1 MKVRQLKNKLL
12 LGAITISIL
21 VALASMLGVSW
32 VIHQQH
38 LEQSNALLRKA
49 SNIIEDNLADRKDN
63 LLTASHQLTTQKN
76 LGSTLWYLAQY
87 AQLDINHETLFN
99 TYQQLVKDTYK
110 IGRVAKFSKIV
121 IYDSTGNVVSFA
133 LFDSSSELVGF
144 VERSSPTPVFQV
156 ATLKDGE
163 ELNRQNLQQANS
175 VAKIGFKFGERLP
188 QQESVHYAVVDGL
201 LAIESHVPIMGTAF
215 DPTSGKQ
222 EIKQLGLVAT
232 VQSINQGF
240 VDHLSRL
247 TDVKINVFTSQGF
260 SSGGVVAYQNPDW
273 SSVQAGLNAQPPAIT
288 FNEIVIEGD
297 GYYQSL
303 IPLYTDKQLVGTIAA
318 LYSKEIVRKNTK
330 EMIQILGLIAASSLL
345 LIFPFAWYFASSISH
360 PLTILSRIFRGVAS
374 GKQSN
379 TLSEELR
386 QLEKEKKRDDE
397 LGDLTQSFI
406 AMDQAVNLKI
416 QQINEINA
424 SLEHNVKERTAN
436 LKRMNQLYAALSQC
450 NEAIVR
456 CNNEQEL
463 FPQICRD
470 TVIFGGMKMTWIG
483 LLDEQTKQL
492 KPVASYGSGTEYL
505 EEIQISVDENEAA
518 GRGPTGTSMRE
529 DRPFWCQDFMHDP
542 VTALWHGRGARF
554 GWGASAALP
563 LHRNGVV
570 IGVFTLYSSE
580 VNAFDQAA
588 RDLLVKMVMD
598 IDYALNNFERELQR
612 RHAEGSL
619 AASHNLLKTIID
631 TAPVRIFWKDKN
643 LRYLGCNPA
652 FAADA
657 GEVDTQAVIG
667 KDDYQLGWNEQA
679 ERYRADDQQVMDSGV
694 PKLFYEE
701 TQTTSDGN
709 TIWLRTSKVP
719 LQNEANETIGI
730 LGVYEDITEQKLIE
744 ERIHF
749 LANFDPLTGLPNRTQ
764 LNDHLKYALSLAK
777 RSNGHLTLIF
787 LDLDHFKDIND
798 TLGHSIGDAVL
809 IELARRLSLL
819 LREEDTVTRL
829 GGDEFILLLPGVDA
843 SGAAQVAQKLLGAIA
858 ESHRIEHYDLILTAS
873 IGIALYPEDGEDL
886 ETLSKNADTAMYRAK
901 QEGRQGYRFFTP
913 EMQARSVRNLQ
924 LVNALRQAL
933 EHEQL
938 HVHYQPQVSMQDGR
952 IIGAEALL
960 RWQHPELGMVSPAEF
975 IPIAEDCRL
984 ILPIGEWVLR
994 SAVRQAKVWLEDGFD
1009 PIIMA
1014 VNLSV
1019 VQFRHPDLP
1028 ELITRILNEEG
1039 LPPEYLELELTE
1051 GVAMH
1056 NPQDAIAVM
1065 NNLHER
1071 GIRMSID
1078 DFGTGY
1084 SSLSYLKKFKVY
1096 KLKIDQSFVRDIS
1109 TDPEDKAI
1117 VSAIINLAKSL
1128 GLQTIAEGVETV
1140 SQQAFL
1146 REQGCDEMQGYLFSR
1161 PVPIDQFEALLK
1173 QGFAV

>member
-1 MKVRQLKNKLL
+1 MKIRQLKNKLL
-12 LGAITISIL
+12 LGAVAISFV
-21 VALASMLGVSW
+21 VAIASMLAVSW
-32 VIHQQH
+32 VIRQQY

-49 SNIIEDNLADRKDN
+49 SSVIEDNLAERKDN
-63 LLTASHQLTTQKN
+63 LLTASRQLATQKN
-76 LGSTLWYLAQY
+76 LGPTIWYLAQY
-87 AQLDINHETLFN
+87 AQSDIGRETLFN
-99 TYQQLVKDTYK
+99 TYQQLARDTDK
-110 IGRVAKFSKIV
+110 IGRTAKLSKITV
-121 IYDSTGNVVSFA
+121 YDSTGNLVAFA
-133 LFDSSSELVGF
+133 LTDGSSELVGF
-144 VERSSPTPVFQV
+144 VERSSMPVFQV
-156 ATLKDGE
+156 AALKDGE
-163 ELNRQNLQQANS
+163 ELNRQNLREATS
-175 VAKIGFKFGERLP
+175 VAKIDFAFSGRLP
-188 QQESVHYAVVDGL
+188 QRESVHYTIVDGL
-201 LAIESHVPIMGTAF
+201 LAIESHVPILGEAF
-215 DPTSGKQ
+215 NPTSGKQ
-222 EIKQLGLVAT
+222 EIKQLGLVAM
-232 VQSINQGF
+232 VQSLDQAF

-247 TDVKINVFTSQGF
+247 TDVKINVFTPQGF
-260 SSGGVVAYQNPDW
+260 NSGGMTAYRNPDW
-273 SSVQAGLNAQPPAIT
+273 GSVKTGLDARPLAIT
-288 FNEIVIEGD
+288 LNEIAIEGK

-303 IPLYTDKQLVGTIAA
+303 IPLYTDKYLVGTITA
-318 LYSKEIVRKNTK
+318 LHSKDVAQKNTWQ
-330 EMIQILGLIAASSLL
+330 MIQILGLIAAASLL

-360 PLTILSRIFRGVAS
+360 PLTILSHIFRGVAN
-374 GKQSN
+374 GKPSN
-379 TLSEELR
+379 TLSEELS
-386 QLEKEKKRDDE
+386 QLETEKKRDDE

-406 AMDQAVNLKI
+406 AMDQAINQKI
-416 QQINEINA
+416 QQIKEINA
-424 SLEHNVKERTAN
+424 SLEHKVKKRTAK
-436 LKRMNQLYAALSQC
+436 LERMTQLYAALSQC

-456 CNNEQEL
+456 CNNEEQL

-470 TVIFGGMKMTWIG
+470 TVIFGGMKMAWIG

-492 KPVASYGSGTEYL
+492 KQVASYGNGTEYL
-505 EEIQISVDENEAA
+505 DEIQISINEYEPA
-518 GRGPTGTSMRE
+518 GQGPTGTSMRE
-529 DRPFWCQDFMHDP
+529 NQPFWCQDFLHDP
-542 VTALWHGRGARF
+542 VTAPWHERGATF

-570 IGVFTLYSSE
+570 IGVLTLYSSE
-580 VNAFDQAA
+580 ANAFDQAA
-588 RDLLVKMVMD
+588 RNLLVEMVMD
-598 IDYALNNFERELQR
+598 IDYALSNFERDAQR
-612 RHAEGSL
+612 RLAESSL
-619 AASHNLLKTIID
+619 ANSHNLLKTIID

-657 GEVDTQAVIG
+657 GAVDTQAVIG
-667 KDDYQLGWNEQA
+667 KDDYQLGWKEQA
-679 ERYRADDQQVMDSGV
+679 ELYRDDDQQVMDSGV

-701 TQTTSDGN
+701 TQTTSAGN

-719 LQNEANETIGI
+719 LQNEANEIIGI
-730 LGVYEDITEQKLIE
+730 LGVYEDITEQKLTE
-744 ERIHF
+744 ERIHY

-777 RSNGHLTLIF
+777 RSNGHLALIF

-809 IELARRLSLL
+809 IELAKRLSLL

-843 SGAAQVAQKLLGAIA
+843 HGATQVAQKLLDVIA
-858 ESHRIEHYDLILTAS
+858 EPYQIEQYTLTLTAS
-873 IGIALYPEDGEDL
+873 IGIALYPEDGDDL
-886 ETLSKNADTAMYRAK
+886 ETLSKSADAAMYRAK

-913 EMQARSVRNLQ
+913 EMQARLARNLQ
-924 LVNALRQAL
+924 LVNALHQAL
-933 EHEQL
+933 EFGQL
-938 HVHYQPQVSMQDGR
+938 HVHYQPQVAIQDGR

-960 RWQHPELGMVSPAEF
+960 RWQHPNLGMVSPAEF
-975 IPIAEDCRL
+975 IPIAEDCGL

-994 SAVRQAKVWLEDGFD
+994 SAVRQAKTWLKNGFD
-1009 PIIMA
+1009 PLVMA

-1028 ELITRILNEEG
+1028 ELVTRILNEEG

-1056 NPQDAIAVM
+1056 NPQEAIAVI

-1109 TDPEDKAI
+1109 TDPEDRAI

-1128 GLQTIAEGVETV
+1128 GLQTIAEGVETAG
-1140 SQQAFL
+1140 QLAYL
-1146 REQGCDEMQGYLFSR
+1146 REQGCDEIQGYLFSK
-1161 PVPIDQFEALLK
+1161 PVPIEQFEALLK
-1173 QGFAV
+1173 QGFSV